1 MDCLKRLRVRNI
13 CLVLEYEGKKFN
25 GFQTQPNENVITVQC
40 EIEKAIQK
48 VTGTETRLYGSGRT
62 DTGVSAEE
70 QYANFF
76 TDFDIAQ
83 EKFRLAIN
91 SYLPP
96 EISINKSF
104 EVPENFNARYS
115 AIKRTYRY
123 RILNS
128 PTRSALR
135 RNSVFKLWPE
145 LNFEVMEEAW
155 HTLSGTHDFSAFCK
169 TNSDRKIMT
178 CTIFDTDAYKYNDE
192 MIFII
197 TGDTFLRGM
206 VRLLIGTLINIG
218 KEKLKPEDLMKI
230 VDKKERNNMSFSAGA
245 EGLSLIKIEYPES
258 AFLFNNKL

>member
-1 MDCLKRLRVRNI
+1 MRNI

-25 GFQTQPNENVITVQC
+25 GFQSQPNENVITIQG

-48 VTGTETRLYGSGRT
+48 VTGAETRIYGSGRT

-76 TDFDIAQ
+76 TDSNLSED
-83 EKFRLAIN
+83 KFKLAIN

-123 RILNS
+123 RILNA

-135 RNSVFKLWPE
+135 RNSVFQLWPE
-145 LNFEVMEEAW
+145 LNFDLMSEAW
-155 HTLSGTHDFSAFCK
+155 LSLRGTHDFTAFCK

-178 CTIFDTDAYKYNDE
+178 CTIFNTEAYKDRDE
-192 MIFII
+192 MVFII

-218 KEKLKPEDLMKI
+218 KGKLKPEDFMKI
-230 VDKKERNNMSFSAGA
+230 VEKKERDNISFSAGA
-245 EGLSLIKIEYPES
+245 EGLSLIKIEYPEA
-258 AFLFNNKL
+258 AFRVDK